1 MKLSRLFCRPVIAAL
16 AFGMASATLME
27 AVRAQA
33 FPNRP
38 VRLIVPYPAG
48 GPIDVF
54 ARALGVR
61 LTETWGQTVVVENRS
76 GANEM
81 IAAEHVV
88 KSPADGYTMLVASE
102 ASFSLNQFLYSKIP
116 YDPVKDLAP
125 ITRAISVSFA
135 IAVGNHV
142 PANTLAELLDL
153 ARKNPGKV
161 TYGSGGIGGAQHLAA
176 AWLASIAKVD
186 MHHVPYKGLAPAVQ
200 DIMGG
205 QIDSVFGALS
215 VIQPLVASGKLRAF
229 AVAGAKRAK
238 SLPQVPT
245 FAEAGIK
252 DYDVG
257 FYIGIAGPAR
267 IPAPIIEKISA
278 DMRTVVRSAEFREK
292 NVDPYAMDVVAETP
306 AEFAAFLVKDREHQ
320 ARLVKISGAK
330 LD

>member
-1 MKLSRLFCRPVIAAL
+1 MKLLRSAAMSQF
-16 AFGMASATLME
+16 A
-27 AVRAQA
+27 AVVFVVAAVAMSSISHAQS

-54 ARALGVR
+54 ARALGQR
-61 LTETWGQTVVVENRS
+61 LTDIWGQSVVVENRS

-88 KSPADGYTMLVASE
+88 KSPADGYTLLVSSE
-102 ASFSLNQFLYSKIP
+102 ASFSLNQHLYSKIP

-125 ITRAISVSFA
+125 VTRAISVSFA

-142 PANTLAELLDL
+142 PANTLAEFLDL

-176 AWLASIAKVD
+176 AWLASIAGVN

-229 AVAGAKRAK
+229 AVAGSKRAK

-257 FYIGIAGPAR
+257 FYVGVGAPGR
-267 IPAPIIEKISA
+267 TPAPIIEKISA
-278 DMRTVVRSAEFREK
+278 DMRTVVRSAEFRER